1 MCYNVTVVVRLAQAH
16 SRYNIRKLVNIT
28 GLQNLGKYMIRHD
41 NGVKIVS
48 TENLLILFAVEV
60 YLRWRVII

>member
-1 MCYNVTVVVRLAQAH
+1 MCYNVTVVVRLAQAAY

-41 NGVKIVS
+41 NGVKLVS

-60 YLRWRVII
+60 